1 MNFTGYAA
9 SKGLQLL
16 RDDIKFIKGRIQLV
30 DKDLR
35 KTFLRRYVELWC
47 QGMDETV
54 NVQLKQSIGRRMAN
68 SWLLSNT

>member
-1 MNFTGYAA
+1 MNFTDYAA

-47 QGMDETV
+47 QGMDDEER
-54 NVQLKQSIGRRMAN
+54 VQYKQAMGRRRAN
-68 SWLLSNT
+68 LWLLSHT